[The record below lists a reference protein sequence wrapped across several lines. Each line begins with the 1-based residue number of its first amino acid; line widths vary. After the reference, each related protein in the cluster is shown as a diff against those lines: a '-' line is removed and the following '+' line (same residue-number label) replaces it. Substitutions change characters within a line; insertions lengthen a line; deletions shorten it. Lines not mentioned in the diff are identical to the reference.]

1 MDASN
6 LWPTDITKVL
16 FSSFLV
22 LFQACNATSS
32 SCQSPLQQVNWSLG
46 TDMASLE
53 LTTFSS
59 WWTPLLSCQCVL
71 ESLSCCMMKDL
82 PISLI
87 VCFWNWQIKSFCILL
102 SQFCCLI
109 NRWMSLLMSQ
119 KKLCRTP
126 IERPGWNF
134 AIKYRDEPQTFWDKV
149 SWTDETSVQPHFT
162 KVVERVNLLTI
173 PNIYAHLWYTLEVM
187 SWLLLRHTHS
197 SVNTVAKLT

>member
-6 LWPTDITKVL
+6 LWPTDITKLL
-16 FSSFLV
+16 FSSFV
-22 LFQACNATSS
+22 ILFQACDATSS
-32 SCQSPLQQVNWSLG
+32 SCQSPLQQVNWSLD

-53 LTTFSS
+53 LTTLSS
-59 WWTPLLSCQCVL
+59 RWTPLLSCQCVL
-71 ESLSCCMMKDL
+71 GSLSCCMMKDL

-126 IERPGWNF
+126 SHDKTNRKARMEFCHQVQRWASNILRQSLMDWWNISPTTFYQSGGKGKF
-134 AIKYRDEPQTFWDKV
+134 AHNPKPIC
-149 SWTDETSVQPHFT
+149 SSV
-162 KVVERVNLLTI
+162 
-173 PNIYAHLWYTLEVM
+173 IYTGGDVM
-187 SWLLLRHTHS
+187 AFSGTHS
-197 SVNTVAKLT
+197 FIC